1 MKKLNLVVYLCL
13 FHIALLAQY
22 GIHTNSDSLTQ
33 ELKRAKTDT
42 ARIDLLFLRG
52 LANQYTDTKKSYTDF
67 HHALRIARTIGDE
80 NRILGCLLTLGY
92 GYSMT
97 GEPVKS
103 IYLLQEALRY
113 TEKKKDD
120 TSMALA
126 FLANNYEAQGDLHRA
141 LAYARQS
148 YQVYE
153 ARLKKKLFLDNRGY
167 PAGPMRLGQLFAK
180 LGQRDSAM
188 HYAQIAQRR
197 IQETP
202 LQGWFPLFYCQICNL
217 LGRLHMQSN
226 KPQEALQFYRIGLRE
241 GIRANF
247 PTAINESKL
256 SLAKYYA
263 RANRPDSAIHHAI
276 DAYLGASKIQG
287 FEVMQAAANL
297 LRKTY
302 EKQGNYAKAL
312 HYNDLSVAA
321 RDSVSGAEKV
331 REVQNLTFQEE
342 RRQQKMRQE
351 IESARIAYQNRVKI
365 YSLLAVVGGVFLLV
379 LILYRNNQQKQKA
392 NTLLQAQKEEINRQR
407 DQVQSSLETLRAT
420 QNQLIQSEKLASLG
434 ELTAGIAH
442 EIQNP
447 LNFVN
452 NFSDINQELL
462 DELLEEIDHGN
473 LPEIKALAEDL
484 KTNEERINHHGQRAS
499 SIVKGMLEH
508 SRQGRDTTNRVST
521 DINALADE
529 YLRLAY
535 HGWRAKDNSFN
546 CKIETHFDPDLPL
559 VSVFPQDIGRVL
571 LNLINNAFH
580 AVHQRATVGASLAGA
595 HDQPT
600 GTREGRPY
608 EPTVTIFTQKMGDQI
623 IIKVKD
629 NGNGVPESIR
639 DKIFQ
644 PFFTTKPNGQGT
656 GLGLSLAYDIVTKGH
671 GGSLDFVS
679 NESEGTMFVVQLPY
693 TK

>member
-13 FHIALLAQY
+13 FHFALLAQY
-22 GIHTNSDSLTQ
+22 GIQTNSDSLTQ

-42 ARIDLLFLRG
+42 ARIDLLFRRG
-52 LANQYTDTKKSYTDF
+52 LANQFVAPKQAHADLYE
-67 HHALRIARTIGDE
+67 ALRIARKIRDE
-80 NRILGCLLTLGY
+80 NRMLGTLLTLGY
-92 GYSMT
+92 SYGMT

-103 IYLLQEALRY
+103 IHLLQEALRY
-113 TEKKKDD
+113 AEKKKED
-120 TSMALA
+120 TSMPLA
-126 FLANNYEAQGDLHRA
+126 FLANNYEAQGDLNRA
-141 LAYARQS
+141 LDYARQS
-148 YQVYE
+148 YQEYE
-153 ARLKKKLFLDNRGY
+153 ARLKKKLFLDKRGY
-167 PAGPMRLGQLFAK
+167 PAGPMRLGQLFEK

-188 HYAQIAQRR
+188 YYAKMAQVR
-197 IQETP
+197 IQEMP
-202 LQGWFPLFYCQICNL
+202 LEGWYPYFYCQICNL
-217 LGRLHMQSN
+217 LGHLHMQSN
-226 KPQEALQFYRIGLRE
+226 ESQEALQFYRTGLRE
-241 GIRANF
+241 GNRANF

-263 RANRPDSAIHHAI
+263 RVNRPDSAIHHAI

-287 FEVMQAAANL
+287 FEVMQAAASL

-365 YSLLAVVGGVFLLV
+365 YSLLAVVGGVLLLT
-379 LILYRNNQQKQKA
+379 LILYRNNRQKQKA
-392 NTLLQAQKEEINRQR
+392 NALLQTQKEEINRQR
-407 DQVQSSLETLRAT
+407 DQVQSSLETLKAT
-420 QNQLIQSEKLASLG
+420 QKQLIQSEKLASLG

-473 LPEIKALAEDL
+473 LPEIRALAEDL
-484 KTNEERINHHGQRAS
+484 RTNEERINHHGQRAS

-508 SRQGRDTTNRVST
+508 SRQGRDATNRVST

-546 CKIETHFDPDLPL
+546 SKIETHFDPDLPL

-571 LNLINNAFH
+571 LNLINNAFY
-580 AVHQRATVGASLAGA
+580 AVHQRASVGVTSS
-595 HDQPT
+595 HTDTIYQ
-600 GTREGRPY
+600 
-608 EPTVTIFTQKMGDQI
+608 PTVTIFTQKIGDQI

-629 NGNGVPESIR
+629 NGDGVPESIR

-644 PFFTTKPNGQGT
+644 PFFTTKPTGQGT

-671 GGSLDFVS
+671 GGILDIVS
-679 NESEGTMFVVQLPY
+679 NESEGTMFIVQLPY